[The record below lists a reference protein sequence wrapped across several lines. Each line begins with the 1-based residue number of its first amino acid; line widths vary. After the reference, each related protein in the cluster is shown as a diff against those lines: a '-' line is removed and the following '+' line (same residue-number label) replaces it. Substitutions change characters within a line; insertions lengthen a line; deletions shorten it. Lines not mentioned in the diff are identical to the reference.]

1 MELKVI
7 ESKPDRLSIQVA
19 GETHTLLNILTEYA
33 WEAKA
38 KQATYIIDHPYLS
51 SPELMVKSADPKKT
65 LSDAAQIIID
75 RSKEFRTV
83 FDRAAKK

>member
-1 MELKVI
+1 MELKVV
-7 ESKPDRLSIQVA
+7 ESKPDRMSIQVV
-19 GETHTLLNILTEYA
+19 GETHTLLNLLTEYA

-51 SPELMVKSADPKKT
+51 NPELMVKSSDPKKT

-75 RSKEFRTV
+75 RTKEFRTI
-83 FDRAAKK
+83 FDRAVKK

>member
-7 ESKPDRLSIQVA
+7 ESKPDLLRIRVS

-33 WEAKA
+33 WVVKA

-51 SPELMVKSADPKKT
+51 SPELMVKSADPRKT
-65 LSDAAQIIID
+65 LKDAAQVIID

-83 FDRAAKK
+83 FSRAAK

>member
-7 ESKPDRLSIQVA
+7 ETQPQRLRLRVS

-38 KQATYIIDHPYLS
+38 SQASYMIEHPYLS
-51 SPELMVKSADPKKT
+51 QPEIIVRSKNPKKT

-75 RSKEFRTV
+75 RSKEFKSAFVRSL
-83 FDRAAKK
+83 RK

>member
-7 ESKPDRLSIQVA
+7 ENKDDTLRVRVS

-33 WEAKA
+33 WEVKA

-51 SPELMVKSADPKKT
+51 SPELMVKSSDPKKT
-65 LSDAAQIIID
+65 LNDAAQVIID
-75 RSKEFRTV
+75 RSKEFRTA